1 MREYMAFEKLKKFQP
16 EMDVCIRCAYCFEE
30 CPIVKVS
37 GWDSD
42 GARGKIIITYGL
54 IHGDLKPSK
63 YVADKIFRCTT
74 CGDCLE
80 RCPSKVKTL
89 EILRKTRGELAKLG
103 LMPENMK
110 VGIENIEKNNNPFGE
125 NPEKKLDFIPE
136 EVLPRIGKGADVLL
150 YLGCVISL
158 QNMKMTSSI
167 FNVLEKSGIN
177 YAYLG
182 DKEPCCGVLS
192 YLGGVGSKKSGE
204 KLLSEINKLKPRPKT
219 IVTPCPGCFR
229 SLSENY
235 PEEGID
241 LKVEVKHIID
251 YLNELIENG
260 DLVVSEKL
268 DGNVFYHD
276 PCDLGRHSG
285 IYDPPRKLLSHFAE
299 VKEFTY
305 NRDKAHCCGG
315 GGGLQSV
322 SYETA
327 AEIAKRRVR
336 EAIDLGADIIVTACP
351 ACNSTLSTAA
361 VDLKKETGKKIKVR
375 DIIEIVSKNTKKS

>member
-1 MREYMAFEKLKKFQP
+1 MAFEKVKKLQS
-16 EMDVCIRCAYCFEE
+16 EMNVCIRCAYCFEE

-42 GARGKIIITYGL
+42 GARGKIILTYGL
-54 IHGDLKPSK
+54 IQGDLKPSQFI
-63 YVADKIFRCTT
+63 ADKIFQCTT
-74 CGDCLE
+74 CGDCLQ

-89 EILRKTRGELAKLG
+89 DIIRQTRGELAELG
-103 LMPENMK
+103 FMPENMK
-110 VGIENIEKNNNPFGE
+110 LGIENIKENKNPFGE
-125 NPEKKLDFIPE
+125 KSEKKIDFIPE
-136 EVLPRIGKGADVLL
+136 EVLAKKGKGADVLL

-167 FNVLEKSGIN
+167 FSIFEKSGID
-177 YAYLG
+177 YTFLG

-192 YLGGVGSKKSGE
+192 YLGGLGSKQFGQQ
-204 KLLSEINKLKPRPKT
+204 LLSEINKLKPRPKT

-235 PEEGID
+235 PEEGVE
-241 LKVEVKHIID
+241 LKAEVKHIIE
-251 YLNELIENG
+251 YLNTVFEKG
-260 DLVVSEKL
+260 DLIVGKKL
-268 DGNVFYHD
+268 DGKVLYHD
-276 PCDLGRHSG
+276 PCDLGRHSD
-285 IYDPPRKLLSHFAE
+285 IYEPPRELLSRFTE
-299 VKEFTY
+299 VHEFTF

-336 EAIDLGADIIVTACP
+336 EAIDLDADIIVTACP
-351 ACNSTLSTAA
+351 ACNATLSTAA
-361 VDLKKETGKKIKVR
+361 VDIKKETGKKVKVK
-375 DIIEIVSKNTKKS
+375 DLMEIVASHSKSKKEK